1 MHHTR
6 CMDQEIAD
14 VMSTPFQNCYNLT
27 DGEVTTIALAGGIT
41 AAVCAVASFSALV
54 ILTLVNCCH
63 QRVCDTVVKRLV
75 VGYLASNVPFQLV
88 LALGFIHN
96 SPEQENFCKAD
107 GFFNNYFMDVLL
119 LFALAI
125 SLVLF
130 LTMCVATTS
139 WKCRYKDTT
148 FTCCC
153 CKINKLETVLFIS
166 VFCLPLLFDWIPFT
180 TDSFGPNAA
189 FCWIRVRENNCS
201 IHNAGLLEEDLLV
214 WGPFVSVA
222 LLAIGLF
229 IISLCLLGY
238 AIKNAKARKLN
249 KMGITDTI
257 FFLTLIL
264 TLYLLEAATF
274 VNHSNTPFATW
285 IYSAIFTPSIFSLL
299 IGLALLVVIHFPL
312 SSMITC
318 LYHNS
323 HGHTHTESDQATI
336 RASSQ
341 IQQPSHT
348 TWNQPHSTITD
359 SQTALLASDKQLQ
372 EYGSMA

>member
-1 MHHTR
+1 
-6 CMDQEIAD
+6 MDPEVAE
-14 VMSTPFQNCYNLT
+14 VMSTHFKNCSNLT
-27 DGEVTTIALAGGIT
+27 DGEVTAIALAGGIT
-41 AAVCAVASFSALV
+41 AAVCGVASFTVLV
-54 ILTLVNCCH
+54 ILALVNCYH
-63 QRVCDTVVKRLV
+63 HSVCDTVVKRLV
-75 VGYLASNVPFQLV
+75 IGYLASSVPFQLF

-96 SPEQENFCKAD
+96 FLPEQENFCKAD

-130 LTMCVATTS
+130 LTMCGATTS
-139 WKCRYKDTT
+139 WKCHYKDTT

-166 VFCLPLLFDWIPFT
+166 VLCFPLLFDWIPFI
-180 TDSFGPNAA
+180 TDSFGPNGP
-189 FCWIRVRENNCS
+189 FCWIRMCENNCS
-201 IHNAGLLEEDLLV
+201 IHNAGFLEEDLLV
-214 WGPFVSVA
+214 WAPFVSVA

-264 TLYLLEAATF
+264 TLYLLETAIF
-274 VNHSNTPFATW
+274 VNQSKTTFAFLIFST
-285 IYSAIFTPSIFSLL
+285 IFTPSIFSLL
-299 IGLALLVVIHFPL
+299 VGLALLVVIHFPL
-312 SSMITC
+312 SSIINC
-318 LYHNS
+318 LCCNC
-323 HGHTHTESDQATI
+323 HGYTHTESDQATI

-341 IQQPSHT
+341 IQQPSYT
-348 TWNQPHSTITD
+348 TWNPPHSTNTE
-359 SQTALLASDKQLQ
+359 SLLASDKQLQ